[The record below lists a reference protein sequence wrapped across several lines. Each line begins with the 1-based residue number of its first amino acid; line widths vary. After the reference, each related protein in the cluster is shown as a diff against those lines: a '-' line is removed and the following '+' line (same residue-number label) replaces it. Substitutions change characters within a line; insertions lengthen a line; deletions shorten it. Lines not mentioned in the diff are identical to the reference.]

1 MMYKAV
7 SIQSFAGYS
16 SMEIGKKK
24 DLVPSCGLL
33 NRLCSVFIR
42 FGAVVTRFRNAFP
55 W

>member
-16 SMEIGKKK
+16 SMEIGKRK
-24 DLVPSCGLL
+24 DSVPSCGLL
-33 NRLCSVFIR
+33 NKLCSVFIR